1 MRSIPRSARFVR
13 FVVAAAVLA
22 SPLVS
27 AGVAQAA
34 LAGASAQTSTR
45 PDLRSA
51 TIVAG
56 SATPQVR
63 YCFDE
68 SLGSSLTLT
77 PTNFRIGG
85 YRSGTFLNGAIANYD
100 QNNENCVIITFS
112 TASGGGSGPVDLA
125 SYSIAQVSANA
136 VIKRLT
142 PGTLN
147 DADSTA
153 LQGGTS
159 QNGTRGRSA
168 APDLI
173 GVSVDSTNQQITYIY
188 DQNVVP
194 VGPPP
199 TPTNAGRFWFV
210 DGTGAL
216 VPAQAYACAQN
227 GCVASFSGTPSVGNA
242 QIAGNDALA
251 VTSANLTPTTTNQI
265 QHVIVPGKAGELG
278 NPPRLV
284 SSELTNAN
292 GNTTTMDFTFD
303 GPVSNPSFGNF
314 FAVLSDSSILTGVSA
329 AIVGAPGTT
338 VRVTFTGLQD
348 RSEYVVRGAVS
359 DGAVQDRD
367 TATNSRR
374 GGVPS
379 GGNAGAFSSGFTT
392 GPDAFSVAFNPSSAE
407 ATVTF
412 DQRVYSSTPSQFF
425 LLNGDGDRIGASA
438 QGATFAPGAVPGAST
453 VTTQFTQA
461 QFTGAV
467 ALEIVGP
474 TNGGSAVR
482 TMLGGAD
489 AGNIQQI
496 VQAGA
501 GAGLQSFRRS
511 GAQRRLKASL
521 VRASRV
527 SVRRAMR

>member
-1 MRSIPRSARFVR
+1 MKSIPRSARFVR
-13 FVVAAAVLA
+13 LVVAAAVLA

-34 LAGASAQTSTR
+34 LAGANPLTSTR

-68 SLGSSLTLT
+68 PLGSSLSLT

-85 YRSGTFLNGAIANYD
+85 YRSGTFLNGALANYD

-125 SYSIAQVSANA
+125 SYSIAQVSDNA

-147 DADSTA
+147 RADSTA
-153 LQGGTS
+153 LQGSTS

-199 TPTNAGRFWFV
+199 TPTNANRFWFV
-210 DGTGAL
+210 DGTGAIVL
-216 VPAQAYACAQN
+216 ASAYACAQN

-242 QIAGNDALA
+242 QIAGNDAAA
-251 VTSANLTPTTTNQI
+251 VTSANLTPSTTNEI
-265 QHVIVPGKAGELG
+265 QHVIVPGKSGELG

-284 SSELTNAN
+284 SAELTNAN

-303 GPVSNPSFGNF
+303 GPVSNPTASRFL
-314 FAVLSDSSILTGVSA
+314 ALLSNETTLIGQSA

-359 DGAVQDRD
+359 DAAVNDRD
-367 TATNSRR
+367 TAVPSRR

-392 GPDAFSVAFNPSSAE
+392 GPDAFSVAFNPGNAE

-412 DQRVYSSTPSQFF
+412 DQRVYNATASQFF
-425 LLNGDGDRIGASA
+425 LLNGDGDRIGSPAS
-438 QGATFAPGAVPGAST
+438 GATFAPGSTPGAST
-453 VTTQFTQA
+453 VTAQFTQA

-474 TNGGSAVR
+474 QHGGSAVF
-482 TMLGGAD
+482 TNLTGPD

-501 GAGLQSFRRS
+501 SAGLQSLRRS
-511 GAQRRLKASL
+511 GALRKLKA
-521 VRASRV
+521 ASRV